1 MALFQIFNGNEEDL
15 STDFSKITFHEGY
28 AYFCKD
34 TGAFYIDVMVNNVE
48 KRVPISSH
56 GLIDDD
62 GDLVDYDQFLQLSD
76 QRTIETKLAS
86 KAYSNQV
93 LNSNSWNPDNR
104 TQTLYLSGLR
114 CGLDGTTPPL
124 IVCTSGQTDYA
135 NILSAVA
142 TPAESSVTNGQ
153 IVFTLK
159 SDYSVTGNITLT
171 IIDFG

>member
-15 STDFSKITFHEGY
+15 SIDFTKIAFHEGY

-34 TGAFYIDVMVNNVE
+34 TGAFYIDVVVNNVN

-56 GLIDDD
+56 GLIDDN
-62 GDLVDYDQFLQLSD
+62 GDLIDYDQFLQLSD
-76 QRTIETKLAS
+76 QEILETKLAS
-86 KAYSNQV
+86 KAYSNQT
-93 LNSNSWNPDNR
+93 LNSNSWDPENR
-104 TQTLYLSGLR
+104 TQTLYLQGLR
-114 CGLDGTTPPL
+114 CGLNETTPPL
-124 IVCTSGQTDYA
+124 IICTSGQTDYA

-142 TPAESSVTNGQ
+142 TPAQSSVTNGS

-159 SDYSVTGNITLT
+159 SGYSVTGNITLT